1 VAGPGS
7 SRAGEDAV
15 AKGGRAAMTPPDAAV
30 GGSQGRSTAARKADQ
45 AQTALSMLIDS
56 SSYRAGRW
64 RELR

>member
-1 VAGPGS
+1 M
-7 SRAGEDAV
+7 
-15 AKGGRAAMTPPDAAV
+15 AKGGRAAMTLPDAAV